1 MADNSVG
8 HAVTLAKSRRFI
20 LEALA
25 ARGFDVS
32 PFTGFSVS
40 SVHKMFVAD
49 DLDMLVLHKEHGN
62 KVLVKFSR
70 VTAMR
75 AAQIQNDV
83 EDYFAYD
90 ATLGKQDEL
99 IIVSKDPPN
108 DSVKKALQ
116 AAWSQYG
123 ALVTVIPIGLLQ
135 FSVLDHCLVPPH
147 FVLSKEEDELV
158 RKRYNVMDDSQ
169 LPSISR
175 FDTVA
180 MLIGLRPGQI
190 CRIERPSKT
199 AITTDFYRICSA

>member
-25 ARGFDVS
+25 ARGFDVT

-40 SVHKMFVAD
+40 SVHKMFIAD
-49 DLDMLVLHKEHGN
+49 DLDMLVLHKEDSR

-70 VTAMR
+70 ITAMR
-75 AAQIQNDV
+75 AAQIQNDL

-90 ATLGKQDEL
+90 STLGKQDEL
-99 IIVSKDPPN
+99 IIVARDGPN

-116 AAWSQYG
+116 AAWALYG
-123 ALVTVIPIGLLQ
+123 ALINVIPIGLLQ
-135 FSVLDHCLVPPH
+135 FSVLDHSLVPPH
-147 FVLSKEEDELV
+147 FVLTEGEAAQM
-158 RKRYNVMDDSQ
+158 RQRYNVTDDSQ
-169 LPSISR
+169 LPTISR

-180 MLIGLRPGQI
+180 VLIGPRPGQI

-199 AITTDFYRICSA
+199 AIVTNFYRICSS